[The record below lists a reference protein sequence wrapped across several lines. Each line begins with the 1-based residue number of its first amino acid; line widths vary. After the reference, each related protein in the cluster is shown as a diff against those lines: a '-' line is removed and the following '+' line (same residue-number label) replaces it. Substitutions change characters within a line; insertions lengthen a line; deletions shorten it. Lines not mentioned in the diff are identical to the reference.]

1 MCLKGLSS
9 KRRVV
14 KLVNGYVL
22 EVRTFGVGSKWEWWC
37 YAVCMTIGGTG
48 RRVRG
53 SC

>member
-14 KLVNGYVL
+14 KLVKRVYFI
-22 EVRTFGVGSKWEWWC
+22 EVRTFGFGSRWERWC
-37 YAVCMTIGGTG
+37 HAVCMAIGGTG

-53 SC
+53 S